1 MARSKR
7 DRSDEFDASMGDLL
21 ANASVDADVDSKA
34 DAAQSSAQAGGAA
47 KAGRAA
53 APAAGG
59 SGRGRKKVV
68 VPDEPFVYPVDPRH
82 CLVCGVDEA
91 GRGPLMGDVVA
102 SCVILDHNNM
112 IEGLNDSKKLTEK
125 ARDALAPV
133 IKEQAVAWGIGR
145 ASPQEIDELNI
156 LNATF
161 LAMRRAYDAMARSCN
176 LVLVD
181 GNRVPATISSLGV
194 MVETVVKGDSRVP
207 EISAAS
213 ILAKTARDADLYELD
228 KIYPEYGFAA
238 HKGYP
243 TKAHLEILATLPI
256 LDCYRRSYGPV
267 ARLLAERGQS

>member
-47 KAGRAA
+47 KAGGAA

-59 SGRGRKKVV
+59 AARGRKKVV

-102 SCVILDHNNM
+102 ACVILDHNNM

-133 IKEQAVAWGIGR
+133 IKEQAVAWSIGR

>member
-34 DAAQSSAQAGGAA
+34 DAAQSSAQAAGAE
-47 KAGRAA
+47 KAGWAA
-53 APAAGG
+53 TPAAGG

-102 SCVILDHNNM
+102 ACVILDHNNM

-267 ARLLAERGQS
+267 ARLLAERGRS

>member
-47 KAGRAA
+47 KAGRAE

-68 VPDEPFVYPVDPRH
+68 APDEPFVYPVDPRH

-102 SCVILDHNNM
+102 ACVILDHNNM

-194 MVETVVKGDSRVP
+194 MVETVVKGDSKVP

>member
-68 VPDEPFVYPVDPRH
+68 VPDEPFVYPVDPSQ

-102 SCVILDHNNM
+102 ACVILDHNNM

>member
-34 DAAQSSAQAGGAA
+34 DAAKSSAHAGGAA

-59 SGRGRKKVV
+59 AARGRKKVV

-102 SCVILDHNNM
+102 ACVILDHNNM